1 LSQSFFAL
9 VEDRIR
15 IVEER
20 MRTEALMY
28 HPDLQS
34 VLTYLLSSGG
44 KRIRPVVTLLS
55 GDMLGADEENLLNL
69 AAAVELLHTATL
81 VHDDLIDGAMLR
93 RGIPTLNTRWSPA
106 ATVLAGDYIFAR
118 AAGFAAATNKVELM
132 AVFSETLATIV
143 SGEITQLFNSRGKA
157 CREDYYKRIY
167 AKTASLFRAS
177 TYCAALISPVDQ
189 PVVNAMESFGYEI
202 GMAFQIVDDILDF
215 TGEQTTVGKPV
226 ANDLRQGL
234 VTLPAICFAENY
246 PDNADM
252 QLVLNGVYD
261 DVAGMNRLV
270 DAIRASGAIQ
280 QAMQEA
286 RQFVDRGL
294 AVIASL
300 PDSTE
305 HRALEELAH
314 YIVDRDI

>member
-1 LSQSFFAL
+1 
-9 VEDRIR
+9 
-15 IVEER
+15 

-202 GMAFQIVDDILDF
+202 GMAFQVVDDILDF

-246 PDNADM
+246 PDNVDM

-294 AVIASL
+294 AVIANL

>member
-1 LSQSFFAL
+1 
-9 VEDRIR
+9 
-15 IVEER
+15 

>member
-246 PDNADM
+246 PDNVDM